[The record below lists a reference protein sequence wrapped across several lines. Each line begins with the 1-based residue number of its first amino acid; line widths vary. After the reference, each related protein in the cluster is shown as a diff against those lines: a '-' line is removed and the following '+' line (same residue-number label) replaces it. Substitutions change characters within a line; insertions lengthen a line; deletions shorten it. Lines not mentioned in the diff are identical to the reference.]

1 MAKNENFSTIGF
13 DEYNY
18 QDIYEVLVQVFGQG
32 NFKPKENSDI
42 LCSFSLKNNSM
53 YFRFI
58 KANPVFCRLEV
69 INDTEGII
77 YWENINTK
85 SHLYERLISIYKDG
99 VFYHGQPITFNKVLD
114 LSSDDFDDDYIDP
127 ELIARPSEPTMLE
140 SSDDEEEETE
150 PTRESKFLDELTKPQ
165 QSIVPDISQIRVVSL
180 KLDGEVVAYRFKT
193 NVGAF
198 DMRRSV
204 ALRYGLGGFKIE
216 RFITIECIN
225 GLYMSKSEM
234 KSHKLIPD
242 VSDCEADCR
251 KLIDALFQG

>member
-1 MAKNENFSTIGF
+1 MSINENFTTTEF

-42 LCSFSLKNNSM
+42 LCAFTLKNNSM

-69 INDTEGII
+69 INDENDVI

-85 SHLYERLISIYKDG
+85 SHLYERLIAIYKDG
-99 VFYHGQPITFNKVLD
+99 IFFHGQPVMFNKVLD
-114 LSSDDFDDDYIDP
+114 MNEDDFDDDFIDP
-127 ELIARPSEPTMLE
+127 EMIAKPTQSIE
-140 SSDDEEEETE
+140 SSDDDEEEEIDQSK
-150 PTRESKFLDELTKPQ
+150 SKFSDELAKPQ
-165 QSIVPDISQIRVVSL
+165 TSIVPDIKQIRVVSL
-180 KLDGEVVAYRFKT
+180 KIDGDVVGYRFKT
-193 NVGAF
+193 DVGAF

-204 ALRYGLGGFKIE
+204 ALSYGLGGFKIE
-216 RFITIECIN
+216 KFITIESIN
-225 GLYMSKSEM
+225 GLFMSKSEM

>member
-1 MAKNENFSTIGF
+1 MAKNENFVTNGF

-32 NFKPKENSDI
+32 NFKTKENSDI

-58 KANPVFCRLEV
+58 KANPIFCRLEV
-69 INDTEGII
+69 VNETDGVI

-85 SHLYERLISIYKDG
+85 SHLYERLLSIYKDG
-99 VFYHGQPITFNKVLD
+99 VFYHGQPIEFNRVLD

-127 ELIARPSEPTMLE
+127 DLITKPTEPTMFE
-140 SSDDEEEETE
+140 SSDDEEEEVEQPRT
-150 PTRESKFLDELTKPQ
+150 SKFLDELTKPQ
-165 QSIVPDISQIRVVSL
+165 SSIVPDIKQIRVVSL

-193 NVGAF
+193 DVGAF

-216 RFITIECIN
+216 KFITIECIN

>member
-1 MAKNENFSTIGF
+1 MSKNENFTTNEF

-42 LCSFSLKNNSM
+42 LCAFTLKNNSM

-69 INDTEGII
+69 INDENDVI

-85 SHLYERLISIYKDG
+85 SHLYERLIAIYKDG
-99 VFYHGQPITFNKVLD
+99 IFFHGQPVIFNKVLD
-114 LSSDDFDDDYIDP
+114 MNEDDFDDDFIDP
-127 ELIARPSEPTMLE
+127 EMIAKPTQSIE
-140 SSDDEEEETE
+140 SSDDDEEEEINQSK
-150 PTRESKFLDELTKPQ
+150 SKFSDELAKPQ
-165 QSIVPDISQIRVVSL
+165 TSIVPDIKQIRVVSL
-180 KLDGEVVAYRFKT
+180 KIDGDVVGYRFKT
-193 NVGAF
+193 DVGAF

-204 ALRYGLGGFKIE
+204 ALSYGLGGFKIE
-216 RFITIECIN
+216 KFITIESIN
-225 GLYMSKSEM
+225 GLFMSKSEM

>member
-1 MAKNENFSTIGF
+1 MAKNENFSTMEF

-32 NFKPKENSDI
+32 NFKTKENSDI
-42 LCSFSLKNNSM
+42 LCSFTLKNNSI

-69 INDTEGII
+69 IDETDGVI

-85 SHLYERLISIYKDG
+85 SHLYERLLSIYKDG
-99 VFYHGQPITFNKVLD
+99 VFYHGQPIEFNRVLD

-127 ELIARPSEPTMLE
+127 ELIAKPTEPTMFE

-193 NVGAF
+193 DVGAF

-242 VSDCEADCR
+242 VSDCETDCR

>member
-1 MAKNENFSTIGF
+1 MSINENFTTTGF

-42 LCSFSLKNNSM
+42 LCAFTLKNNSM

-69 INDTEGII
+69 INDENDVI

-85 SHLYERLISIYKDG
+85 SHLYERLIAIYKDG
-99 VFYHGQPITFNKVLD
+99 IFFHGQPVMFNKVLD
-114 LSSDDFDDDYIDP
+114 MNEDDFDDDFIDP
-127 ELIARPSEPTMLE
+127 EMIAKPTQSIE
-140 SSDDEEEETE
+140 SSDDDEEEEIDQSK
-150 PTRESKFLDELTKPQ
+150 SKFSDELAKPQ
-165 QSIVPDISQIRVVSL
+165 TSIVPDIKQIRVVSL
-180 KLDGEVVAYRFKT
+180 KIDGDVVGYRFKT
-193 NVGAF
+193 DVGAF

-204 ALRYGLGGFKIE
+204 ALSYGLGGFKIE
-216 RFITIECIN
+216 KFITIESIN
-225 GLYMSKSEM
+225 GLFMSKSEM

>member
-1 MAKNENFSTIGF
+1 MSINENFTTNGF

-42 LCSFSLKNNSM
+42 LCAFTLKNNSM

-69 INDTEGII
+69 INDENDVI

-85 SHLYERLISIYKDG
+85 SHLYERLIAIYKDG
-99 VFYHGQPITFNKVLD
+99 IFFHGQPVMFNKVLD
-114 LSSDDFDDDYIDP
+114 MNEDDFDDDFIDP
-127 ELIARPSEPTMLE
+127 EMIAKPTQSVE
-140 SSDDEEEETE
+140 SSDDDEEEEIDQSK
-150 PTRESKFLDELTKPQ
+150 SKFSDEIAKPQ
-165 QSIVPDISQIRVVSL
+165 TSIVPDIKQIRVVSL
-180 KLDGEVVAYRFKT
+180 KIDGDVVGYRFKT
-193 NVGAF
+193 DVGAF

-204 ALRYGLGGFKIE
+204 ALSYGLGGFKIE
-216 RFITIECIN
+216 KFITIESIN
-225 GLYMSKSEM
+225 GLFMSKSEM

>member
-1 MAKNENFSTIGF
+1 MSINENFTTTEF

-42 LCSFSLKNNSM
+42 LCAFTLKNNSM

-69 INDTEGII
+69 INDENDVI

-85 SHLYERLISIYKDG
+85 SHLYERLIAIYKDG
-99 VFYHGQPITFNKVLD
+99 IFFHGQPVMFNKVLD
-114 LSSDDFDDDYIDP
+114 MNEDDFDDDFIDP
-127 ELIARPSEPTMLE
+127 EMIAKPTQSVE
-140 SSDDEEEETE
+140 SSDDDEEEEIDQSK
-150 PTRESKFLDELTKPQ
+150 SKFSDELDKPQ
-165 QSIVPDISQIRVVSL
+165 TSIVPDIKQIRVVSL
-180 KLDGEVVAYRFKT
+180 KIDGDVVGYRFKT
-193 NVGAF
+193 DVGAF

-204 ALRYGLGGFKIE
+204 ALSYGLGGFKIE
-216 RFITIECIN
+216 RFITIESIN
-225 GLYMSKSEM
+225 GLFMSKSEM

>member
-1 MAKNENFSTIGF
+1 MSNSENFLTNGF

-32 NFKPKENSDI
+32 NFKVKENSGI
-42 LCSFSLKNNSM
+42 LCSFTLKNNSM

-69 INDTEGII
+69 LSDNGSVL

-85 SHLYERLISIYKDG
+85 SHLYERLLAIYKDG
-99 VFYHGQPITFNKVLD
+99 IFSDGQFVEFNRVLTI
-114 LSSDDFDDDYIDP
+114 SNDDFDDDFIDP
-127 ELIARPSEPTMLE
+127 DMIEKPTESTMFE
-140 SSDDEEEETE
+140 SSDDEEEEIDTKNSS
-150 PTRESKFLDELTKPQ
+150 RFLEELTKPQ
-165 QSIVPDISQIRVVSL
+165 NSIVPDIKQIRVVSL

-193 NVGAF
+193 DVGAF

-216 RFITIECIN
+216 KFITIELVN
-225 GLYMSKSEM
+225 GLYMSKSEL

-251 KLIDALFQG
+251 KLIEALFQG

>member
-1 MAKNENFSTIGF
+1 MSKNENLTTTGF

-42 LCSFSLKNNSM
+42 LCAFTLKNNSM
-53 YFRFI
+53 YFRFV

-69 INDTEGII
+69 FDDENGVIF
-77 YWENINTK
+77 WENINTK
-85 SHLYERLISIYKDG
+85 SHLYERLIAIYKYG
-99 VFYHGQPITFNKVLD
+99 IFFHGQPVMFNKVLD
-114 LSSDDFDDDYIDP
+114 SSSDDFDDDYIDP
-127 ELIARPSEPTMLE
+127 EMIAKHAQPTMFE
-140 SSDDEEEETE
+140 SSDDEEEEIDQSK
-150 PTRESKFLDELTKPQ
+150 ESRFLDELTKPQ
-165 QSIVPDISQIRVVSL
+165 TSIVPDIKQIRVVSL

-193 NVGAF
+193 DVGAF

-204 ALRYGLGGFKIE
+204 ALSYGLGGFKIE
-216 RFITIECIN
+216 KFITIESIN

-251 KLIDALFQG
+251 KLINALFQG

>member
-1 MAKNENFSTIGF
+1 MAKNENFVTNGF

-32 NFKPKENSDI
+32 NFKTKENSDI

-58 KANPVFCRLEV
+58 KANPIFCRLEV
-69 INDTEGII
+69 VNETDGVI

-85 SHLYERLISIYKDG
+85 SHLYERLLSIYKDG
-99 VFYHGQPITFNKVLD
+99 VFYHGQPIEFNRVLD

-127 ELIARPSEPTMLE
+127 DLITKPTEPTMFE
-140 SSDDEEEETE
+140 SSDDEEEEVEQSRT
-150 PTRESKFLDELTKPQ
+150 SKFLDELTKPQ
-165 QSIVPDISQIRVVSL
+165 NSIVPDIKQIRVVSL

-193 NVGAF
+193 DVGAF

-216 RFITIECIN
+216 KFITIECIN